1 MTHLNVKLDYFW
13 IDENGDTH
21 CECISCTENGLI
33 LNGLPVVV
41 ADDDF
46 IEHLYETGFD
56 ETIDVAELNEEWN
69 DWAKENLDES
79 N

>member
-1 MTHLNVKLDYFW
+1 MITY
-13 IDENGDTH
+13 
-21 CECISCTENGLI
+21 
-33 LNGLPVVV
+33 NGLPVLA

-46 IEHLYETGFD
+46 IEHLHESGFS